1 MDFIESVKG
10 KLVQSEAH
18 TRKDRPGRGS
28 SASLD
33 HIITW
38 NLTSGDMAE
47 VPRSKVHWVGS
58 ERNDHALISCTVG
71 GNLLAYQDPED
82 RAQNGG
88 GRAGEVKLKKIDPR

>member
-1 MDFIESVKG
+1 
-10 KLVQSEAH
+10 
-18 TRKDRPGRGS
+18 
-28 SASLD
+28 
-33 HIITW
+33 
-38 NLTSGDMAE
+38 MAE

-88 GRAGEVKLKKIDPR
+88 GRAGEVKLKKIDPKQLPRIQLKLNGAMRQVA